1 MKRDQAS
8 SRQDQFG
15 PGSCCNWGPIP
26 IVHFDQPRHCLSFC
40 AGCRQVFT
48 DGQGRALRRNRFS
61 AIWRQA
67 VAAADAPD
75 GTRFHDL
82 RHFYASL
89 LIHAGESVKTVQNRL
104 GHSSAMETL
113 DVYSH
118 LFPDSEDSTRKV
130 VEEAFAMGAVV
141 DREDDLRTSSSA

>member
-1 MKRDQAS
+1 MGWAPAAGKAGFAPRT
-8 SRQDQFG
+8 G
-15 PGSCCNWGPIP
+15 LHCC
-26 IVHFDQPRHCLSFC
+26 RHL
-40 AGCRQVFT
+40 
-48 DGQGRALRRNRFS
+48 
-61 AIWRQA
+61 
-67 VAAADAPD
+67 
-75 GTRFHDL
+75 
-82 RHFYASL
+82 YASA
-89 LIHAGESVKTVQNRL
+89 LIRFGESVKTVQNRL